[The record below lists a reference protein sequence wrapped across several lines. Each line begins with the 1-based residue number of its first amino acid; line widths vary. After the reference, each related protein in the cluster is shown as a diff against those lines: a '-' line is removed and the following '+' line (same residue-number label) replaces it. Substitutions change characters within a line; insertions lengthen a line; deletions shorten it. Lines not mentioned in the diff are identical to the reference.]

1 MRSSPIK
8 TPPGLDFHT
17 ETCIEIYTYRSGGQS
32 RLGFFLPFSE
42 HTQEPVCFVIISE
55 AQGHELE
62 LSHKY
67 IISRLL
73 LELK

>member
-1 MRSSPIK
+1 VVYM
-8 TPPGLDFHT
+8 
-17 ETCIEIYTYRSGGQS
+17 YRSGGQS
-32 RLGFFLPFSE
+32 LPGFLPFSE